1 MIRRHTVAARRGSHS
16 FSYYIAATLVVSVV
30 GILCATAAIG
40 AAVGELSDVIVTAT
54 WRPVSSDGLPASITI
69 LDREALS
76 APGTQ
81 HVEDVLALVPNLNWA
96 SGTARPRYFQIRGI
110 GELQQ
115 YQGAPN
121 PSIGFLIDDMDFSGL
136 ATAATLFDMG
146 QIDVLRGP
154 QGARYGA
161 NALGG
166 LIYATSAAPA
176 QSLGG
181 YTQLGVANDNTRTLG
196 TVLTGPID
204 FLHSSLRVAL
214 QRYTSDGY
222 YTNTYLHN
230 NHVDGFDENTARL
243 RWHLEPSDTLTADV
257 ALLRVAIHDGYDAF
271 SINNHRLT
279 QSDQP
284 GQDAQTSTGAS
295 INVRY
300 LLKSNLSLTAIAS
313 VVDTPMTYSYDGDWG
328 NASEWAPYVYVSSD
342 TQSRHRTTR
351 NLEARLA
358 HDSATN
364 MRWIVGVYALSLRES
379 LQESIYTLYQDPTS
393 DYSPPASVSSTDSH
407 YNAVS
412 RAVFGEIDQPLSAR
426 LTLCGGLRLEQ
437 RTVSYHDTALASD
450 AALTTHAFSPK
461 DTLWGGNLALNLQ
474 ASTHA
479 MLYTL
484 ISRGYK
490 AGGFNLSDGLPVNEL
505 MFQPETDLNLEVGYK
520 YTASTQLHFDT
531 ALFYTHRSALQLLTG
546 TQLQPSDP
554 SSFVYYTGNAATGF
568 NYGLESQFDWRY
580 SERWTV
586 GGMLGLLQTRYSG
599 FIQNGLR
606 LPDRALPHAPPWQ
619 AALHLAY
626 ADPRG
631 RFARIDVTGVG
642 GFYFDMPPTPT
653 TSTPYALVNARL
665 GMEQPRW
672 SLALWG
678 RNLLN
683 KDYAVR
689 GFYFGVVPPDFNN
702 ATYTQLG
709 PPRTVG
715 LTFTIRY

>member
-1 MIRRHTVAARRGSHS
+1 MIWRHTAAARSRSRS
-16 FSYYIAATLVVSVV
+16 FFHCLSATLVVSSL
-30 GILCATAAIG
+30 LCAPAAI
-40 AAVGELSDVIVTAT
+40 AAMVGELSDVIVTAT
-54 WRPVSSDGLPASITI
+54 WRPLPSNT
-69 LDREALS
+69 LS
-76 APGTQ
+76 ASVTVLDHDVLSAAGTQ

-121 PSIGFLIDDMDFSGL
+121 PSIGFLIDDMDLSGL

-146 QIDVLRGP
+146 QMDVLRGP

-196 TVLTGPID
+196 AVLTGPID
-204 FLHSSLRVAL
+204 SLHSSVRVAL

-222 YTNTYLHN
+222 YNNTYLHDRR
-230 NHVDGFDENTARL
+230 VGRFDENTARL
-243 RWHLEPSDTLTADV
+243 RWHLAPSDRLSADI

-271 SINNHRLT
+271 SIHNNRLT

-295 INVRY
+295 LNVRY
-300 LLKSNLSLTAIAS
+300 LLQKNLALTTIVSA
-313 VVDTPMTYSYDGDWG
+313 VDTPMTYAYDGDWG
-328 NASEWAPYVYVSSD
+328 NASEWAPSVYVSSD

-351 NLEARLA
+351 NVELRLA
-358 HDSATN
+358 HDSDTGS
-364 MRWIVGVYALSLRES
+364 RWIVGLYALSLREA
-379 LQESIYTLYQDPTS
+379 LQESIYNLYQDPTS
-393 DYSPPASVSSTDSH
+393 DYLPPASVTNTDSH
-407 YNAVS
+407 YMAVS
-412 RAVFGEIDQPLSAR
+412 RAVFGSIDQPLSSR
-426 LTLCGGLRLEQ
+426 LTFSGGLRVEQ
-437 RTVSYHDTALASD
+437 RAVSYHDTTLASD
-450 AALTTHAFSPK
+450 ATATSHAFSPK
-461 DTLWGGNLALNLQ
+461 DTLWGGNLALNLH
-474 ASTHA
+474 ASTHTMVYA
-479 MLYTL
+479 L

-490 AGGFNLSDGLPVNEL
+490 AGGFNLSDGLPANEL
-505 MFQPETDLNLEVGYK
+505 MFQPETDLNMELGYK
-520 YTASTQLHFDT
+520 YTASSQLHFDAT
-531 ALFYTHRSALQLLTG
+531 IFYAHRSALQLLTG

-568 NYGLESQFDWRY
+568 NYGLESQLEWRY

-599 FIQNGLR
+599 FIQDGLQF
-606 LPDRALPHAPPWQ
+606 PDRALPHAPPWQ

-626 ADPRG
+626 TDPGG
-631 RFARIDVTGVG
+631 RFARIEVTGLG
-642 GFYFDMPPTPT
+642 GFYFDMPPNPT
-653 TSTPYALVNARL
+653 TSTPYALVNAHL
-665 GMEQPRW
+665 GMEKPRW

-715 LTFTIRY
+715 LTLTVRY